1 LAKRTENLYHLETT
15 DIPKAVEVLF
25 DAFQDDPVFNAI
37 FEGATPEQRKA
48 FYETPLRYCMKY
60 GQVCAP
66 SKDIEGVA
74 GWVKGELAE
83 MSLWRMLVSGAM
95 WSGIKM
101 GQEYSQKIAKVF
113 KPIEEDRKKH
123 MGDQAFIYLFI
134 IGVASGYQ
142 GQGYGRFLLDGLI
155 NTAEENQMPVYL
167 ETETEMN
174 VRLYE
179 KFNFEVID
187 KVVLPVI
194 GLPMWEMVR
203 KSD

>member
-1 LAKRTENLYHLETT
+1 MANKTENLFHLDTT

-48 FYETPLRYCMKY
+48 FYETPLRYCLKY
-60 GQVCAP
+60 GQVCSP
-66 SKDIEGVA
+66 SKAIEGVA
-74 GWVKGELAE
+74 GWVRGELAE
-83 MSLWRMLVSGAM
+83 MSLWRMLLSGAL
-95 WSGIKM
+95 WSGMKM
-101 GQEYSQKIAKVF
+101 GQEYSQKMAKVF

-123 MGDQAFIYLFI
+123 MRDEAFLYLFI
-134 IGVASGYQ
+134 IGVASEHQ
-142 GQGYGRFLLDGLI
+142 GEGYGRVLLNGVI
-155 NTAEENQMPVYL
+155 SSAQENRMPVYL

-179 KFNFEVID
+179 KFGFEVID

-203 KSD
+203 KPD